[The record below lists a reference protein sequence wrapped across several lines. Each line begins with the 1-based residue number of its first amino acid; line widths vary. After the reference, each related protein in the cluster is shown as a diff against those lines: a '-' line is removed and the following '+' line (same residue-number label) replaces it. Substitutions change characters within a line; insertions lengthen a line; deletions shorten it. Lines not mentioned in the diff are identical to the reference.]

1 MLSAYKQIRN
11 QEEPVLSDF
20 DEDNFDRAFSLFRPG
35 ELYLVHTYSPPRSA
49 CPDSVAPVI
58 QGTAD
63 VSIKHKL
70 TSEELSKTIE
80 FCAHAFVPT
89 KKEDREAVLA
99 KVHQGSEAEGMSEVV
114 KATIDREKNLSN
126 EEQRVL
132 NHITARSMMRADD
145 TVGISEF
152 ASDVVDGMRLRMTTG
167 ALGLEN
173 VEDVSAM

>member
-1 MLSAYKQIRN
+1 
-11 QEEPVLSDF
+11 
-20 DEDNFDRAFSLFRPG
+20 
-35 ELYLVHTYSPPRSA
+35 
-49 CPDSVAPVI
+49 
-58 QGTAD
+58 